1 MASYMDVLQ
10 QIKKQQISPVYLLYG
25 TENYF
30 IHHLKKQIKKAL
42 LPVEDVENVSTY
54 DLREV
59 PIQDVVRD
67 AETYPFFGDKKLII
81 AENPV
86 FLQTK
91 PDKLPFSHDLAKL
104 QTYLDNPVDYSVIM
118 MIGYF
123 EKIDERKKISK
134 QLKKKGTIAECKPV
148 KPSDLRQWLKHL
160 ADSMQ
165 VTIAQDAFVILEEK
179 LSTDLYMVQNELDKL
194 SLYVGKG
201 GTITKDVVNSLVSH
215 TMDGTAL
222 KLVDAVIERDLH
234 EAILIYR
241 DLAKM
246 KEDPLALIGLLAFQ
260 FRNILH
266 VKRLK
271 QKGYSPVQMQ
281 KQLGVHP
288 YVVKIAGN
296 REKSFRLHELKNI
309 LNILTEKDS
318 VIKQGKMDKHLA
330 FEMLLYDL
338 IYSIYK

>member
-1 MASYMDVLQ
+1 
-10 QIKKQQISPVYLLYG
+10 
-25 TENYF
+25 
-30 IHHLKKQIKKAL
+30 
-42 LPVEDVENVSTY
+42 
-54 DLREV
+54 
-59 PIQDVVRD
+59 
-67 AETYPFFGDKKLII
+67 
-81 AENPV
+81 
-86 FLQTK
+86 
-91 PDKLPFSHDLAKL
+91 
-104 QTYLDNPVDYSVIM
+104 
-118 MIGYF
+118 
-123 EKIDERKKISK
+123 
-134 QLKKKGTIAECKPV
+134 
-148 KPSDLRQWLKHL
+148 
-160 ADSMQ
+160 
-165 VTIAQDAFVILEEK
+165 
-179 LSTDLYMVQNELDKL
+179 
-194 SLYVGKG
+194 
-201 GTITKDVVNSLVSH
+201 NSLVSH

-288 YVVKIAGN
+288 YVVTIAGN

-318 VIKQGKMDKHLA
+318 VIKQATLYNPMAL
-330 FEMLLYDL
+330 EMLHHDL
-338 IYSIYK
+338 IHAISE